1 MTTRPDAQILAD
13 CDDTETLFAAL
24 APLTG
29 AIWLAT
35 DLTTHVHWTFAAGS
49 IDLVPEPEVGR
60 ICRAFG
66 LVTVSTPDGEPVFLF
81 NQGDALEWIEPGHVL
96 AVREMDDPTLEIRVE
111 RLDDLDARLISAH
124 NLNGRSDAGPL
135 RTISAGPGQYVQIY
149 DDQLPT
155 GDPDADNILRMIE
168 LTIEARRRLIGPT
181 AGTLEVMQQLTRDLE
196 QALRAYPVRSY
207 IWAAVLREQIASM
220 RQLLAA

>member
-1 MTTRPDAQILAD
+1 MTTRPETQIIAD
-13 CDDTETLFAAL
+13 CDDTETLISTL
-24 APLTG
+24 EPLTG

-35 DLTTHVHWTFAAGS
+35 DLSTHVHWTFTAGS

-66 LVTVSTPDGEPVFLF
+66 LVTVSTPGGEPVFLF
-81 NQGDALEWIEPGHVL
+81 NQGDALEWIEPGQVL
-96 AVREMDDPTLEIRVE
+96 AVREMEDPTLEIRIE
-111 RLDDLDARLISAH
+111 RLDDIDTRLISAH
-124 NLNGRSDAGPL
+124 SINGRSDAATL
-135 RTISAGPGQYVQIY
+135 RTVSAGPGQYVQIY

-155 GDPDADNILRMIE
+155 GDPDVDSVLRMIE
-168 LTIEARRRLIGPT
+168 LTIEARRRLFGPT
-181 AGTLEVMQQLTRDLE
+181 AGTLEVMQQLACDLE
-196 QALRAYPVRSY
+196 QTLRAHPIRSY

>member
-13 CDDTETLFAAL
+13 CDDTDTLVAAL

-35 DLTTHVHWTFAAGS
+35 DLTTLVHWTFMAGS
-49 IDLVPEPEVGR
+49 VDVVPEPAVGR

-66 LVTVSTPDGEPVFLF
+66 LVTVCAPSGEPVFLI
-81 NQGDALEWIEPGHVL
+81 NQGDALEWIEPGQVL
-96 AVREMDDPTLEIRVE
+96 AVREMDDPALEIRIE

-124 NLNGRSDAGPL
+124 HIGSDCDTTTF
-135 RTISAGPGQYVQIY
+135 RTISAGSGQYVQIY
-149 DDQLPT
+149 DEQLPT
-155 GDPDADNILRMIE
+155 GDAGTDAFLLMIE
-168 LTIEARRRLIGPT
+168 STIDARRRLIGPT
-181 AGTLEVMQQLTRDLE
+181 AGTLEVMHQLACDLE
-196 QALRAYPVRSY
+196 QTLRMHPIRSY